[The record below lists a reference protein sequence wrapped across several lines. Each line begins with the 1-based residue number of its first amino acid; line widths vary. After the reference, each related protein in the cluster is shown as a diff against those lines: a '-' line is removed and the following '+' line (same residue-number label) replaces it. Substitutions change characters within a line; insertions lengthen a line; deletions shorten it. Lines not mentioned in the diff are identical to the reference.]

1 MDKSKLYYYDIAG
14 SEGKNVSDAKDVYGY
29 REAEINWSK
38 GSNSTYSTYQGQ
50 TLKNY
55 RAEVMTSGTK
65 LTTVARDDNKEIQ
78 SSSDNNKKADQH
90 NTIAELCNNTYMVA
104 QTGVIK
110 GEVEKNRTYTEV
122 AVDGS
127 RNEDKL
133 PYSVTD
139 LLFGLEER
147 PEAQVLLTKNLTN
160 IQIKLADGRIL
171 FDTNQSVNNLSFGS
185 HKIYEDKDY
194 YYQTSDFRNNKTYR
208 LRQDIMQ
215 QVKSRQE
222 ELVQAYMDE
231 ELMSGATI
239 RLTYNYTIDNI
250 GEVDYLDK
258 QFYYRG
264 KTLDAGVGNI
274 SRTNVLN
281 VIDYVSNEAKYEQNY
296 QDNEWL
302 VTTTSELLG
311 NSTSK
316 DDDYVNSYYKD
327 NLDTYNLLLRT
338 RNFQGE
344 LIPRQSDTS
353 SSKNYSR
360 RETNLILTTMLSS
373 SIDNKNLVYNNLA
386 EVIETTNSVGRRM
399 QISIAGNQ
407 KMAYQSDVKSEDE
420 SITWITPTEI
430 DSDSA
435 QKVDINVPTGA
446 NKNYVIAI
454 IVSLLSLGIV
464 GVSAILIRK
473 NVIKKTEEENK

>member
-1 MDKSKLYYYDIAG
+1 M
-14 SEGKNVSDAKDVYGY
+14 
-29 REAEINWSK
+29 
-38 GSNSTYSTYQGQ
+38 
-50 TLKNY
+50 
-55 RAEVMTSGTK
+55 
-65 LTTVARDDNKEIQ
+65 
-78 SSSDNNKKADQH
+78 
-90 NTIAELCNNTYMVA
+90 
-104 QTGVIK
+104 
-110 GEVEKNRTYTEV
+110 
-122 AVDGS
+122 
-127 RNEDKL
+127 
-133 PYSVTD
+133 
-139 LLFGLEER
+139 GLEER

-281 VIDYVSNEAKYEQNY
+281 VIDYVSNEAKYEPNY

-344 LIPRQSDTS
+344 LIPRQSDAST
-353 SSKNYSR
+353 SKNYSR

-399 QISIAGNQ
+399 QISVAGNQ

-420 SITWITPTEI
+420 SITWITPTEV

-464 GVSAILIRK
+464 GVSAILIRR

>member
-1 MDKSKLYYYDIAG
+1 
-14 SEGKNVSDAKDVYGY
+14 
-29 REAEINWSK
+29 
-38 GSNSTYSTYQGQ
+38 
-50 TLKNY
+50 
-55 RAEVMTSGTK
+55 
-65 LTTVARDDNKEIQ
+65 
-78 SSSDNNKKADQH
+78 
-90 NTIAELCNNTYMVA
+90 
-104 QTGVIK
+104 
-110 GEVEKNRTYTEV
+110 
-122 AVDGS
+122 
-127 RNEDKL
+127 
-133 PYSVTD
+133 
-139 LLFGLEER
+139 
-147 PEAQVLLTKNLTN
+147 
-160 IQIKLADGRIL
+160 
-171 FDTNQSVNNLSFGS
+171 
-185 HKIYEDKDY
+185 
-194 YYQTSDFRNNKTYR
+194 
-208 LRQDIMQ
+208 
-215 QVKSRQE
+215 
-222 ELVQAYMDE
+222 
-231 ELMSGATI
+231 MSGATI

-281 VIDYVSNEAKYEQNY
+281 VIDCVSNEAKYEQNY

-464 GVSAILIRK
+464 GVSAILIRR
-473 NVIKKTEEENK
+473 NVIKKIEEENK